1 MVKIYKFGQ
10 YFYRVKLPNFYI
22 WFSVCSQKY
31 RRTIKICASY
41 LVCSQIWLHVLRD
54 DCHFFHLFLWLIAT
68 LPTSSYGWS
77 FLWLQTKIPQKQ
89 KKTLDPEICL
99 YIVYIYHPILKWNNK
114 GVVIDLHFQLPYP
127 RVSFIII

>member
-1 MVKIYKFGQ
+1 MVKLSKFGQ

-31 RRTIKICASY
+31 RRTVKICASY

-54 DCHFFHLFLWLIAT
+54 DCHFFHLFLWFDCHFAYI
-68 LPTSSYGWS
+68 
-77 FLWLQTKIPQKQ
+77 FLWMIISLATNKNSWKTK

-99 YIVYIYHPILKWNNK
+99 IHCIYTPILKWNNK
-114 GVVIDLHFQLPYP
+114 GVVIDLYLTLGS
-127 RVSFIII
+127 VSSL